1 MAEFATHQ
9 LNGDVIYTYKCP
21 EQEYESLKRFNS
33 LIDWSNVKHRGGY
46 KESGRS
52 FIPEANSLHLVPQ
65 LSELHAW
72 VSQCINDTRSK
83 LSWREET
90 IPELAISQ
98 SWLNRSD
105 TGEKHHKHIHPL
117 SILSGILYLTEPAE
131 TEFISPSIYALPSII
146 APDKST
152 QFTSNTTTFKAKAK
166 MLVVFPSTLKH
177 GVGPNLEAFSR
188 YTFSVNTWI
197 KGSHGRSKELAFIP
211 GKLD

>member
-1 MAEFATHQ
+1 MTKSTTHH
-9 LNGDVIYTYKCP
+9 LNGDVIYCYDCP
-21 EQEYESLKRFNS
+21 EKEYMNLKNFNNT
-33 LIDWSNVKHRGGY
+33 IDWSKVKYRGQD

-52 FIPEANSLHLVPQ
+52 FIPEANSLHLIPQ

-131 TEFISPSIYALPSII
+131 TEFISPSIYALPPII

-152 QFTSNTTTFKAKAK
+152 QFTSNTTIFKARMKT
-166 MLVVFPSTLKH
+166 LIVFPSTLKH

-197 KGSHGRSKELAFIP
+197 KGSHGCSKELAFIP
-211 GKLD
+211 EKLD